1 MMLLRIGENIQILNR
16 RVRDAID
23 NRQPEY
29 LQHLARAQVRQ
40 GAQVL
45 DLNIGPRKRDGA
57 EAMPW
62 VIDAVHAVAK
72 LPLSLDSINASAV
85 EAGLRRCQE
94 LGVRAMINSTSADPD
109 RLEAVMPLAAK
120 YEADVIAL
128 TMGKNLPNTADER
141 VELAVSVIMPRAIE
155 LGLDPEHIYF
165 DPLVL
170 TVNGCQPH
178 APETL
183 NAIRFLKVVSDPA
196 PKTIVGLSNI
206 SNSVPNENRSLINRT
221 FLVMLLGAGLDAA
234 ILDPLDKAQNEVLR
248 VIEEGDSSTPMNQL
262 LLHIHAQSQ
271 ASEPVDESMVD
282 MSDPEQLAIWR
293 TVQILENRIIY
304 AHSYLQV

>member
-1 MMLLRIGENIQILNR
+1 MLLRIGENIQILNK

-23 NRQPEY
+23 NRQPGY
-29 LQHLARAQVRQ
+29 LQQLAKAQVAQ
-40 GAQVL
+40 GAHRL
-45 DLNIGPRKRDGA
+45 DLNTGPRKKDGT

-62 VIDAVHAVAK
+62 LIETVHAVAPV
-72 LPLSLDSINASAV
+72 PLSLDTINAAAL
-85 EAGLRRCQE
+85 EAGLRKCQE
-94 LGVRAMINSTSADPD
+94 LGLAAMINSTSADPD

-120 YEADVIAL
+120 YDADVIAL

-141 VELAVSVIMPRAIE
+141 VELAISVIMPKAVE
-155 LGLDPEHIYF
+155 LGIPPERIYF

-170 TVNGCQPH
+170 TVNGCQPQ

-196 PKTIVGLSNI
+196 PNTIVGLSNI

-221 FLVMLLGAGLDAA
+221 FLVMLMGAGLDAA
-234 ILDPLDKAQNEVLR
+234 ILDPLDKAQNEVIR
-248 VIEEGDSSTPMNQL
+248 IIEEGDAGTPVGEL
-262 LLHIHAQSQ
+262 LLKIHQ
-271 ASEPVDESMVD
+271 ASAAGESIDESAVD
-282 MSDPEQLAIWR
+282 MGDPEQVVIWR

-304 AHSYLQV
+304 AHSYLQA